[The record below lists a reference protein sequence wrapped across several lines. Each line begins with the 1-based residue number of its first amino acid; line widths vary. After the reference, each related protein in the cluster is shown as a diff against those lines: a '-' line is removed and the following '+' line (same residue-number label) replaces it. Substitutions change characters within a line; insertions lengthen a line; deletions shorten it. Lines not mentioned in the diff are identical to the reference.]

1 MADDKKTNLPA
12 VIENLPS
19 TEVSRRDFLRG
30 LTGTV
35 VQGALPTG
43 GLTDLI
49 MGKGEIV
56 KTVATP
62 INQAIRKLLAL
73 GGAKAIIYKDFFS
86 DSVSDDGI
94 INEITD
100 QPHPEYFE
108 DIIVEDM
115 GNYIDEINDSLI
127 KVDEDIAEVVK
138 DLEQELINKG
148 YDNADIHFIIDELKR
163 QTNSSR
169 LIKWDAMFDDFY
181 LNPKR
186 LDVFEKV
193 KELQR
198 EVDEAEEFGW
208 YDPEGSGEGTIY
220 DKLEILNQDQ
230 PPYTDDMPV
239 VEQKKMR
246 TDVLEKG
253 IKEAIKKG
261 QETAESYRDPELEK
275 RLRKI
280 QKDFKDKKR
289 LSAPELDPDTIEGSL
304 EEITKSDTFKTL
316 RRALEKLTVPRQL
329 KKAEAPKQIEA
340 PKQGEG
346 PSKSPVQMA
355 NIASALSR
363 LKRATPLGAA
373 LYTMKPTELAR
384 DDDYG
389 FEIPVDR

>member
-261 QETAESYRDPELEK
+261 QETAESYRAPELEK

-316 RRALEKLTVPRQL
+316 RRA
-329 KKAEAPKQIEA
+329 
-340 PKQGEG
+340 
-346 PSKSPVQMA
+346 
-355 NIASALSR
+355 
-363 LKRATPLGAA
+363 
-373 LYTMKPTELAR
+373 
-384 DDDYG
+384 
-389 FEIPVDR
+389 

>member
-12 VIENLPS
+12 VIKNLPS

-35 VQGALPTG
+35 IQGALPTG

-49 MGKGEIV
+49 TGKGEIV

-73 GGAKAIIYKDFFS
+73 GGAKATIYKDFFL

-94 INEITD
+94 INEITN
-100 QPHPEYFE
+100 QPHKRYNE
-108 DIIVEDM
+108 DIVSKGM
-115 GNYIDEINDSLI
+115 GDYTEEINDSLL
-127 KVDEDIAEVVK
+127 KVDEDITEVVK

-148 YDNADIHFIIDELKR
+148 YDYGDISFIIDELKR

-186 LDVFEKV
+186 LDVFENV

-208 YDPEGSGEGTIY
+208 YNPEGSGEGTIY

-230 PPYTDDMPV
+230 PPYTDDMLV
-239 VEQKKMR
+239 DEIAVMR
-246 TDVLEKG
+246 TDALEKG

-275 RLRKI
+275 RLRKTL
-280 QKDFKDKKR
+280 KDFKDKKR
-289 LSAPELDPDTIEGSL
+289 LSAPELDPDIIEGSL

-329 KKAEAPKQIEA
+329 KKAEAPKQIEG
-340 PKQGEG
+340 PKQVEE
-346 PSKSPVQMA
+346 PSKSPVQIA
-355 NIASALSR
+355 NIASALRR

-389 FEIPVDR
+389 FEVPVDR